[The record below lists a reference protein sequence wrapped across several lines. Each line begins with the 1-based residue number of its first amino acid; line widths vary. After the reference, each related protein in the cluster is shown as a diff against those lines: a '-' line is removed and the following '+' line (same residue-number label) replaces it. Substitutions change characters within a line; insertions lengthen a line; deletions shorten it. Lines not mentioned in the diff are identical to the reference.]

1 MGGVIGLL
9 RVQKL
14 APSFKDLGNL
24 IFSSFIT
31 NIFEEKKKFDCF
43 KKKLEFLLGLHGHKN
58 KHDFFVIYLFLTL
71 DFISIQL
78 IYCDISITMI
88 FIVKI

>member
-1 MGGVIGLL
+1 ML

-24 IFSSFIT
+24 IFNSFNK

-43 KKKLEFLLGLHGHKN
+43 KKKLEFLLGLHRHKN
-58 KHDFFVIYLFLTL
+58 KHDFFVFLII
-71 DFISIQL
+71 FNHGFYINSIGIL
-78 IYCDISITMI
+78 
-88 FIVKI
+88 